1 MIHKTYHEVQNVS
14 LDESFLAALRSRMTI
29 SCPVDLDVA
38 RLRAEVQSMY
48 SRVAAEP
55 GGDFHFHRGPAYA
68 AERLGYDPA
77 ELARLPES
85 VTASFAG
92 IGNPHLVQP
101 IETGATVLD
110 MGCGAGTDLLLAAMH
125 IGPTGRA
132 IGVDMTEPMVGRAR
146 DGARTAGL
154 FNVDVRL
161 GDATALPVDAESVD
175 VLISNGVFN
184 LVPDK
189 DRALTEIFRVVARG
203 GRLQIADIVLGAELD
218 EAARRD
224 VDLWTG

>member
-1 MIHKTYHEVQNVS
+1 M
-14 LDESFLAALRSRMTI
+14 AI

-48 SRVAAEP
+48 TRVAAEP
-55 GGDFHFHRGPAYA
+55 DGDFHFHRGPEYA
-68 AERLGYDPA
+68 AARLGYDLE
-77 ELARLPES
+77 ELAKLPAS

-92 IGNPHLVQP
+92 IGNPHLVQRLVP
-101 IETGATVLD
+101 GSIVLD
-110 MGCGAGTDLLLAAMH
+110 VGCGAGTDLLLAATH

-132 IGVDMTEPMVGRAR
+132 IGVDMTQSMVARAR
-146 DGARTAGL
+146 SGAQAAGL
-154 FNVDVRL
+154 SNVDVRL
-161 GDATALPVDAESVD
+161 GDATALPVEDNSID

-189 DRALTEIFRVVARG
+189 ERALAEIFRVIKPG
-203 GRLQIADIVLGAELD
+203 GRLQLADIVLGAELD
-218 EAARRD
+218 ETARRD

>member
-1 MIHKTYHEVQNVS
+1 M
-14 LDESFLAALRSRMTI
+14 ALH
-29 SCPVDLDVA
+29 CPVDLDVA

-48 SRVAAEP
+48 SRVADEP

-68 AERLGYDPA
+68 AERLGYDEG
-77 ELARLPES
+77 ELSRLPAS

-92 IGNPHLVQP
+92 IGNPHLIRPLERGVR
-101 IETGATVLD
+101 VLD

-125 IGPTGRA
+125 AGTDGRA
-132 IGVDMTEPMVGRAR
+132 IGVDMTEGMVARAR
-146 DGARTAGL
+146 AGAREAGL
-154 FNVDVRL
+154 ANVEVRM
-161 GDATALPVDAESVD
+161 GEVTALPVDDGGVD

-189 DRALTEIFRVVARG
+189 ARALAEMFRVVAPG
-203 GRLQIADIVLGAELD
+203 GRLQLVVLGAELD
-218 EAARRD
+218 EAAKRD

>member
-1 MIHKTYHEVQNVS
+1 MFHWTNR
-14 LDESFLAALRSRMTI
+14 LRGRTLHGMGI

-38 RLRAEVQSMY
+38 RLRVEVQSMY
-48 SRVAAEP
+48 TRVAAEP
-55 GGDFHFHRGPAYA
+55 DGEFHFHRGPDYA
-68 AERLGYDPA
+68 ADRLGYDPQ
-77 ELARLPES
+77 ELARLPAS

-92 IGNPHLVQP
+92 IGNPHLIQP
-101 IETGATVLD
+101 LDAGATVLD

-125 IGPTGRA
+125 VGSTGRA
-132 IGVDMTEPMVGRAR
+132 IGVDMTESMAARAR
-146 DGARTAGL
+146 AGAATAGL
-154 FNVDVRL
+154 SNVDVRL
-161 GDATALPVDAESVD
+161 GDATALPVPDASID

-189 DRALTEIFRVVARG
+189 ERALAEMFRVVAPG

>member
-1 MIHKTYHEVQNVS
+1 MIRRIYHGIPNVS
-14 LDESFLAALRSRMTI
+14 LDPPGVQPYPARMAI
-29 SCPVDLDVA
+29 HCPVDLDVA
-38 RLRAEVQSMY
+38 RLRAEVQSIY
-48 SRVAAEP
+48 SRVADEP

-68 AERLGYDPA
+68 AERLGYDA
-77 ELARLPES
+77 DELARLPAS

-101 IETGATVLD
+101 LEPGARVLD

-125 IGPTGRA
+125 AGAEGQA
-132 IGVDMTEPMVGRAR
+132 IGVDMTQGMVARAR
-146 DGARTAGL
+146 AGAREAGL
-154 FNVDVRL
+154 ENLEVRM
-161 GDATALPVDAESVD
+161 GDATALPVEDGGVD

-189 DRALTEIFRVVARG
+189 TRALAEMFRVVAPG
-203 GRLQIADIVLGAELD
+203 GRLQLADIVLGAELD
-218 EAARRD
+218 EAAKRD

>member
-1 MIHKTYHEVQNVS
+1 M
-14 LDESFLAALRSRMTI
+14 AI
-29 SCPVDLDVA
+29 SCPIDLDVA

-48 SRVAAEP
+48 ARVAAEP
-55 GGDFHFHRGPAYA
+55 GGEFHFHRGPEYA
-68 AERLGYDPA
+68 VERLGYDA
-77 ELARLPES
+77 VELARLPES

-101 IETGATVLD
+101 LETGATVLD

-125 IGPTGRA
+125 VGPTGRA
-132 IGVDMTEPMVGRAR
+132 IGVDMTEAMVARAHE
-146 DGARTAGL
+146 GARRAGL
-154 FNVDVRL
+154 TNVDVRI
-161 GDATALPVDAESVD
+161 GDATALPADEGSID

-189 DRALTEIFRVVARG
+189 DLALAQMFRVIKPG

-218 EAARRD
+218 EAAKRD

>member
-1 MIHKTYHEVQNVS
+1 MRAYP
-14 LDESFLAALRSRMTI
+14 AGMGI

-48 SRVAAEP
+48 TRVAAEP
-55 GGDFHFHRGPAYA
+55 DGEFHFHRGPDYA
-68 AERLGYDPA
+68 AGRLGYDQR
-77 ELARLPES
+77 ELALLPAS

-92 IGNPHLVQP
+92 IGNPHLIQP
-101 IETGATVLD
+101 LDAGATVLD

-125 IGPTGRA
+125 VGSTGRA
-132 IGVDMTEPMVGRAR
+132 IGVDMTESMAARAR
-146 DGARTAGL
+146 AGAAAAGL
-154 FNVDVRL
+154 PNVDVRL
-161 GDATALPVDAESVD
+161 GDATALPVSDGSID

-189 DRALTEIFRVVARG
+189 ERALAEMFRVVAPG

-218 EAARRD
+218 AAAKRD

>member
-1 MIHKTYHEVQNVS
+1 MIRADYHALSNVS
-14 LDESFLAALRSRMTI
+14 LDESIRQPYLPAMTI

-48 SRVAAEP
+48 ARVAAAP
-55 GGDFHFHRGPAYA
+55 GGEFHFHRGPRYA
-68 AERLGYDPA
+68 AERLGYDA
-77 ELARLPES
+77 SELARLPES

-92 IGNPHLVQP
+92 IGNPHLIQP
-101 IETGATVLD
+101 IESGATVLD

-125 IGPTGRA
+125 VGPAGRA
-132 IGVDMTEPMVGRAR
+132 IGVDMTDAMAARAR
-146 DGARTAGL
+146 EGARTAGL
-154 FNVDVRL
+154 TNADVRI
-161 GDATALPVDAESVD
+161 GDATAMPAGDGSID

-189 DRALTEIFRVVARG
+189 GRALAEMFRVLKPG

>member
-1 MIHKTYHEVQNVS
+1 M
-14 LDESFLAALRSRMTI
+14 AI

-38 RLRAEVQSMY
+38 RLRAEVQAMY
-48 SRVAAEP
+48 ARVAAEP
-55 GGDFHFHRGPAYA
+55 AGDFHFHRGPEYA
-68 AERLGYDPA
+68 TQRLGYDPS
-77 ELARLPES
+77 ELAKLPGS

-101 IETGATVLD
+101 LETGATVLD

-125 IGPTGRA
+125 VGPTGRA
-132 IGVDMTEPMVGRAR
+132 IGVDMTESMLTRAR
-146 DGARTAGL
+146 AGARAAGL
-154 FNVDVRL
+154 SNVDVRL
-161 GDATALPVDAESVD
+161 GDATSLPIADATID
-175 VLISNGVFN
+175 VLVSNGVFN

-189 DRALTEIFRVVARG
+189 ERALSEMVRVVAPG
-203 GRLQIADIVLGAELD
+203 GRLQIADIVLGDELD